1 MISQSIFN
9 VTGPVE
15 SALHQCLEP
24 GLTGG
29 TSNRGD
35 KSVPL
40 GDDFRVLRQAR
51 NINQA
56 FGFRNRLFVKGSDP
70 HRQAFDERTKLGAR
84 ESPID
89 VAVAL
94 GKITWNIVFP
104 EQQAAAGN
112 QGL

>member
-40 GDDFRVLRQAR
+40 RDDFRVLRQAR